1 MRFARSLYGE
11 ENTVRTGRPIPPLTL
26 TDAERETLE
35 RYNLVRIRNV
45 IEAEATG

>member
-1 MRFARSLYGE
+1 
-11 ENTVRTGRPIPPLTL
+11 LTL

>member
-1 MRFARSLYGE
+1 MARRIPM
-11 ENTVRTGRPIPPLTL
+11 RTGHPIPPLTL